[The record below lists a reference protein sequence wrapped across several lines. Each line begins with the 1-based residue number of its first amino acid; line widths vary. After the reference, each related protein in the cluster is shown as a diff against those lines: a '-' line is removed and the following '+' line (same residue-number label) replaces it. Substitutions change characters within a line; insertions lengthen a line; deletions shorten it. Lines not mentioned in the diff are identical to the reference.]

1 MINTLQNWNRLLNES
16 LSHANHSLS
25 EELAESILS
34 QLKEEK
40 NNVRQMI
47 VEDILERTKLKDKKE
62 YIRLFQLLL
71 ATMMDKLFCHQQE
84 HGCPVRVQLLFEKIQ
99 EHLEK
104 TLNFIGEFF
113 ADYFDFN
120 QKVPHSVLS
129 KCLQKFEVQIKQLK
143 KYDQFSC
150 SEHLELLKLILKKVE
165 KFCLCKESVPTYN
178 QLQYQKELLCH
189 LTNPGKLSSVDSIK
203 ETLIYLNYNDE
214 EYSQFVYSNLIE
226 SVNKVESKNQ
236 KISLLLLE
244 QKKINQLPVRSNYYL
259 LKEMPSLKKQL
270 SSWLEEEIKYLQKDE
285 TIPNMV
291 RERVFIHVPFRGTE
305 IYLLHKA
312 FIDSGGAAGETYK
325 SLFEKTASHLTNN
338 NQKGFSIE
346 SLQKNSD
353 KINYEVKDNVKRF
366 LQKMIR
372 NIESY

>member
-1 MINTLQNWNRLLNES
+1 MINTLQNWNTLLNQT
-16 LSHANHSLS
+16 LSQANHSLS

-34 QLKEEK
+34 QSKEEQ

-62 YIRLFQLLL
+62 YIRLIQLLL
-71 ATMMDKLFCHQQE
+71 VTMMDKVFCHQHE
-84 HGCPVRVQLLFEKIQ
+84 CAYPSRVQLLFEKIQ

-113 ADYFDFN
+113 AGYFDFN
-120 QKVPHSVLS
+120 QRVPRLVLS
-129 KCLQKFEVQIKQLK
+129 KCLQEFEVQIAQLK

-150 SEHLELLKLILKKVE
+150 NEHLELLNIVLKKVD
-165 KFCLCKESVPTYN
+165 KFCGCKGCIPTYN

-189 LTNPGKLSSVDSIK
+189 LTKPDKSSSVDSIK

-214 EYSQFVYSNLIE
+214 EYSQFVYSNLIRII
-226 SVNKVESKNQ
+226 NKVENKNE

-244 QKKINQLPVRSNYYL
+244 QKKINQLPVRPNLYL
-259 LKEMPSLKKQL
+259 LKEVPSLKEQL
-270 SSWLEEEIKYLQKDE
+270 TSLLEEEIKYLQKDQTVPKILKE
-285 TIPNMV
+285 KV
-291 RERVFIHVPFRGTE
+291 YIHVPFRGTE

-372 NIESY
+372 NIDSY